1 MAKVPVRLFHL
12 PLITLVGQ
20 PWLENADDKNYWVS
34 FTWEGGEFP
43 LDQLA
48 VLETGRGFHVRDQK
62 HSGDKHKLQFK
73 GIPEKAL
80 SSGLHVYDATWPV
93 RHERKAYLVPLGAQ
107 NQTLNATKGVL
118 KGRLLGD
125 AAVEVDLHKLDA
137 GGEKFLLALTA
148 RKQIPCLAGQVYTI
162 EPSSGAP
169 FDAAL
174 VTSGDL
180 EPRDLSDFVK
190 KTFRYPGLPTVNALY
205 SIQLRVHGWVE
216 LPPALKDEEFEESV
230 GVGQVRIMNKA
241 LAQFSKKARNAA
253 AQPGGIARAALQ
265 EKMALPPAVFEF
277 LMVHLASSDEL
288 KVVDGFYLPTADPMT
303 YLSPIA
309 KKALEQLAAQGAA
322 GLDFE
327 NEPNALFRRTYGEL
341 ARMGLAVQ
349 TETPWLYSH
358 EGWSQ
363 LAGAL
368 CGAGTLGK
376 QWKIADVKE
385 LLGVTR
391 KPILG
396 ILNKLEEQGW
406 LERKEDHRV
415 VIKEFGR

>member
-1 MAKVPVRLFHL
+1 
-12 PLITLVGQ
+12 
-20 PWLENADDKNYWVS
+20 
-34 FTWEGGEFP
+34 
-43 LDQLA
+43 
-48 VLETGRGFHVRDQK
+48 
-62 HSGDKHKLQFK
+62 
-73 GIPEKAL
+73 
-80 SSGLHVYDATWPV
+80 
-93 RHERKAYLVPLGAQ
+93 
-107 NQTLNATKGVL
+107 
-118 KGRLLGD
+118 
-125 AAVEVDLHKLDA
+125 
-137 GGEKFLLALTA
+137 
-148 RKQIPCLAGQVYTI
+148 
-162 EPSSGAP
+162 
-169 FDAAL
+169 
-174 VTSGDL
+174 
-180 EPRDLSDFVK
+180 
-190 KTFRYPGLPTVNALY
+190 
-205 SIQLRVHGWVE
+205 
-216 LPPALKDEEFEESV
+216 
-230 GVGQVRIMNKA
+230 
-241 LAQFSKKARNAA
+241 
-253 AQPGGIARAALQ
+253 
-265 EKMALPPAVFEF
+265 
-277 LMVHLASSDEL
+277 
-288 KVVDGFYLPTADPMT
+288 MT

-341 ARMGLAVQ
+341 ERMGLAVQ